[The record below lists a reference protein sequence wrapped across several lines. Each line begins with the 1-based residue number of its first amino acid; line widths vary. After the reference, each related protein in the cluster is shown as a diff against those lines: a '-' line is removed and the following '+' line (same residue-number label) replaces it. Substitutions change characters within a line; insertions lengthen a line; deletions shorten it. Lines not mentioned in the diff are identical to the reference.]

1 MTGHKIKLP
10 GFRFAK
16 NGNLERIPSYRLNA
30 SAAIAQKKSKKVRP
44 TRRAPG

>member
-30 SAAIAQKKSKKVRP
+30 SAAIAQKKSKKVRAV
-44 TRRAPG
+44 RKMEG

>member
-16 NGNLERIPSYRLNA
+16 NGNLERSPSYRLNA
-30 SAAIAQKKSKKVRP
+30 SAAIAQKKSKKVKVA
-44 TRRAPG
+44 RRTPG